1 MYLVK
6 HLFKTS
12 APAVHQNPTRWPPPV
27 LPGRLLVIFY
37 GDHSTMWVRPEEV
50 VAAEEPGAEVD
61 ADVARA
67 LRAWGRQRR
76 K

>member
-1 MYLVK
+1 MR
-6 HLFKTS
+6 S
-12 APAVHQNPTRWPPPV
+12 PV

-50 VAAEEPGAEVD
+50 AAAEEPGAEVE

>member
-1 MYLVK
+1 M
-6 HLFKTS
+6 
-12 APAVHQNPTRWPPPV
+12 
-27 LPGRLLVIFY
+27 IFY

-61 ADVARA
+61 QDVARA